1 MRDIIESTI
10 LCLSHLEFLVSYD
23 TESSRAQLAKIE
35 TLLIQGCSLEEV
47 LEDLTW

>member
-10 LCLSHLEFLVSYD
+10 LCLDHLESLVSYD